1 MAENTVDNLNIQISS
16 DAKRAV
22 NALNTLSSS
31 LKSVGQ
37 NFQNDISVMRKFS
50 KEIGTMDAA
59 IRSLGKT
66 KIEIPAMKELK
77 GVFKA
82 LGDIDGD
89 NAAKAADSLNKVAE
103 SMESLG
109 RINFNEN
116 GINKTVNSINRL
128 FNIETSKFDFEG
140 FEKVISSIAA
150 LGNMPDTSNSI
161 NRFVS
166 SIARL
171 ANAGDK
177 TGQSASGLAE
187 LGQQLKEMT
196 KTFSK
201 MKGTAPEVNEFVSA
215 IARLANAGGKT
226 GQTATS
232 LENLARETLKFFET
246 MKNAPKISENTIRMT
261 QALAQLASA
270 GGRVGTATNTVTSSF
285 SRLSTIGG
293 KTLSAI
299 KKVASGVASAFKKIG
314 SSSSHVKTA
323 QFNLLSL
330 AKTAVAF
337 RLGYGLLEF
346 GKQAFELGSAITEVE
361 NVVDVSFGSMADK
374 AYEFASIATEQF
386 GLSELA
392 AKQYAGTMMAMLNSS
407 GVAQDAAA
415 EMSIGLAGL
424 AGDLASFYNI
434 KTDEAFYKL
443 RAAMAGEIEPLRQLG
458 INMTV
463 VNLEAYAM
471 SQGITKSYQAM
482 SQAEQQMLRY
492 NYIMSV
498 TGAQQG
504 DYQRTLGTFA
514 NQWRLLTLNVQ
525 QFAATIGQG
534 LIAAVLPAI
543 QAINALFSVLQ
554 RAATAF
560 RDFMY
565 VLTGYKPQGSGGVVN
580 DLAGIGDVATDL
592 GDLGNSGGD
601 AASGLDD
608 ATSSAQ
614 DLKKAL
620 SVLDFDELNQ
630 LSDSSSADVST
641 PSGSGGSGGTGVGG
655 IDSGIGDL
663 GNVTDALAKSELPA
677 AINDW
682 AERIRKAFLDHDW
695 DKLGE
700 EIAWGINKGMKAI
713 YDAINWKKV
722 GPKITKFVKAF
733 TETFNSLVD
742 NIDWDLMGRTIG
754 AGINTIVNTLNL
766 LIGDGGIDF
775 INIGVK
781 LATGL
786 RGAIKEIDWG
796 NLGNLLGNYFMIS
809 WDMLSGF
816 VQEMS
821 QKDGAGI
828 TGWDELGKSLGKAV
842 NGIFEKID
850 FGEIGT
856 TLSTGINGIF
866 ETLKSFTL
874 TINWDS
880 IAVNIYTGLNNM
892 ISGIDW
898 KSAGES
904 LSLFV
909 TELLDTFNKVV
920 QKTDWEELGKSIG
933 EFLLEID
940 FLKIGKKVGK
950 AIWNAINAG
959 LKSFKKL
966 FDTAPVEAAILS
978 LVTVTKLLNT
988 KSVQKFINAIKSGVS
1003 NVITFGK
1010 ALSGNTVALQS
1021 LQSNFPK
1028 TAKAVNVLKDSFW
1041 ALRTGVADGNWLT
1054 GIGLAFENIR
1064 NNLTN
1069 TQKGVITTVAAFAEF
1084 SVVKDSISD
1093 IVTGS
1098 GSLVTN
1104 IVKIGSV
1111 AAIAG
1116 TAMYTALGPAGIAIA
1131 AVTGLVA
1138 AFLGVKDAIE
1148 EIDAQKAG
1156 EDIRAALSNPGGVP
1170 VEDLTQNVVNSMEAI
1185 SDSFS
1190 LISEKSGE
1198 LETAKK
1204 NVSDTVFEIDKVK
1217 TSLEAGVISA
1227 EEAVPKLSD
1236 LYGQL
1241 ADAIIT
1247 KLGSAGDVLL
1257 ATFGSDGFAAQAFEE
1272 GGLKAEEVIQR
1283 TVKAMDSQE
1292 KAIYELRDEIT
1303 RLSETDPTNPRLAEA
1318 QAELFALA
1326 SEGSEA
1332 EKALEKLRLETTAEK
1347 LDWSNYL
1354 DEDGLETT
1362 VLEAD
1367 LKKLSDSVT
1376 DTRNIATKNFEEIV
1390 LAFQDLGD
1398 ESLYDTAEN
1407 ALDEALN
1414 YMNEQTALMAQ
1425 NLTNTLQTDLLGG
1438 IETEI
1443 KNAQDRWAN
1452 MNPLDRAFRREDE
1465 YIYQALENYRKNY
1478 IDPVSSGIETEFNK
1492 LGVDGAGWASGKAE
1506 EIIDSLFTTI
1516 KTYSAMGTPDTMKV
1530 LKENSESII
1539 NQALAEAPGI
1549 AHQKG
1554 ALVPQEYGAGITDGS
1569 LVLGETLS
1577 SATISKINSI
1587 LPEGSRLAFE
1597 NGQWT
1602 IQQYASGMSQNGEG
1616 TDLAISAATID
1627 KISTILPEGVTIA
1640 YNNGTQTIEGYK
1652 SGLTDSEDTV
1662 FDSLKRVF
1670 LDGINL
1676 DEELKEKYSG
1686 YAALSVKGYNDKI
1699 EELKKDTKDTMDG
1712 LVNDSIKFP
1721 MTSGLDMHSP
1731 SRVFEGYGENIISG
1745 LNRGIDKKSDEPTSR
1760 IETIGSSLMDTI
1772 SNTIKNLSD
1781 KFSEGESS
1789 AQNSADSIQDAFSN
1803 LYIPLPHVNWDWNY
1817 VSVGDW
1823 EIPIP
1828 DFSIDWYKTGGLFT
1842 RATIAGIGEAGNEA
1856 VLPLENKRTM
1866 GMIADSIL
1874 ANASVGMDER
1884 ILTEAVARGVAM
1896 AMMNNN
1902 QNQPPINVY
1911 ATLYT
1916 EDNEVLARAVQ
1927 KGQDSIDYRFNP
1939 SVAW

>member
-1 MAENTVDNLNIQISS
+1 MAEKTVDNLNIQISS

-22 NALNTLSSS
+22 NALNTLSGS

-37 NFQNDISVMRKFS
+37 NFQNDISIMRKFS

-82 LGDIDGD
+82 FGSMDGD
-89 NAAKAADSLNKVAE
+89 SAAKAADGLNRVAE
-103 SMESLG
+103 SMALLG
-109 RINFNEN
+109 RTNFNES
-116 GINKTVNSINRL
+116 GINKTVNSLNRL
-128 FNIETSKFDFEG
+128 FKIDTSQFDFDG
-140 FEKVISSIAA
+140 FEKVISSITV
-150 LGNMPDTSNSI
+150 LGNMPDTSNSV

-171 ANAGDK
+171 ANAGEK

-187 LGQQLKEMT
+187 LGKQLKEVT

-201 MKGTAPEVNEFVSA
+201 MKGVAPEVNEFVSA

-226 GQTATS
+226 GQTAAS
-232 LENLARETLKFFET
+232 LENLARETLKFFEA
-246 MKNAPKISENTIRMT
+246 MKNAPRISENTIRMT
-261 QALAQLASA
+261 QALAQLATA

-285 SRLSTIGG
+285 NRLSAIGG

-314 SSSSHVKTA
+314 SSSNHVKTA

-330 AKTAVAF
+330 AKTAIAF
-337 RLGYGLLEF
+337 RLGYGLVNF

-374 AYEFASIATEQF
+374 AYEFASMATEQF

-554 RAATAF
+554 KAATAF

-580 DLAGIGDVATDL
+580 DLAGIGDAATDL

-641 PSGSGGSGGTGVGG
+641 PSGSGGSGGTGIGG

-677 AINDW
+677 AINEW

-700 EIAWGINKGMKAI
+700 EIAWGLNKGLQYV
-713 YDAINWKKV
+713 YDAINWKNV
-722 GPKITKFVKAF
+722 GPKITAF
-733 TETFNSLVD
+733 TTAFTKTLNSLVESF
-742 NIDWDLMGRTIG
+742 DWDLLGRTIG
-754 AGINTIVNTLNL
+754 SGINTIVNTLNQ
-766 LIGDGGIDF
+766 LIEGFDF
-775 INIGVK
+775 TNLGNKI
-781 LATGL
+781 AEGL
-786 RGAIKEIDWG
+786 RGAISEIQWK

-821 QKDGAGI
+821 KKDGAGI
-828 TGWDELGKSLGKAV
+828 TGWDELGKSLGEAV
-842 NGIFEKID
+842 NGIFEKIN

-866 ETLKSFTL
+866 ETLKGFTL

-920 QKTDWEELGKSIG
+920 QKTDWEELGESIG

-988 KSVQKFINAIKSGVS
+988 KSIQNFIKAIKSGAS

-1010 ALSGNTVALQS
+1010 ALSGNTIALQS
-1021 LQSNFPK
+1021 LQTNFPK

-1041 ALRTGVADGNWLT
+1041 ALRTGIADGNWLT

-1111 AAIAG
+1111 AAVAG

-1138 AFLGVKDAIE
+1138 ALSGVKDAIE

-1170 VEDLTQNVVNSMEAI
+1170 VEDLTQNVVNSMETI

-1217 TSLEAGVISA
+1217 TSLESGVISA

-1257 ATFGSDGFAAQAFEE
+1257 ATFGSDGIASQAFESA
-1272 GGLKAEEVIQR
+1272 GVNAEETKTKVVQS
-1283 TVKAMDSQE
+1283 MSEQE
-1292 KAIYELRDEIT
+1292 QAIYELRDEIT

-1318 QAELFALA
+1318 QAELYALA
-1326 SEGSEA
+1326 GESSKTEE
-1332 EKALEKLRLETTAEK
+1332 ALEKLKLRTEDK
-1347 LDWSNYL
+1347 LDWTSYFNGTEL
-1354 DEDGLETT
+1354 DTT
-1362 VLEAD
+1362 ALEAD
-1367 LKKLSDSVT
+1367 LKKLADSVT
-1376 DTRNIATKNFEEIV
+1376 DTKN
-1390 LAFQDLGD
+1390 
-1398 ESLYDTAEN
+1398 TAESEFEN
-1407 ALDEALN
+1407 IILSAKELGNEELYAELKSALPGALDYVDA
-1414 YMNEQTALMAQ
+1414 QTATSAQ
-1425 NLTNTLQTDLLGG
+1425 SVVNTLQRDLIGG
-1438 IETEI
+1438 LDSEIESAKT
-1443 KNAQDRWAN
+1443 RWSE
-1452 MNPLDRAFRREDE
+1452 MNWMEKMFNGGSESE
-1465 YIYQALENYRKNY
+1465 YVHQAIENYKTNY
-1478 IDPVSSGIETEFNK
+1478 IDPVSTEIETKFNE
-1492 LGVDGAGWASGKAE
+1492 LGINGAGWASSTAK
-1506 EIIDSLFTTI
+1506 EIIDNLFNTTE
-1516 KTYSAMGTPDTMKV
+1516 TYSASGAPITTEI
-1530 LKENSESII
+1530 LKANYESII

-1554 ALVPQEYGAGITDGS
+1554 ALVSQEYGAGISEGS
-1569 LVLGETLS
+1569 LMLGETLS

-1602 IQQYASGMSQNGEG
+1602 IQQYTSGMSQNGEG

-1627 KISTILPEGVTIA
+1627 KISAILPEGVTIA

-1652 SGLTDSEDTV
+1652 SGLNDTGDTV

-1676 DEELKEKYSG
+1676 DKELESKYSG
-1686 YAALSVKGYNDKI
+1686 YAALSVKGYNEKI

-1731 SRVFEGYGENIISG
+1731 SRVFEGYGENIIGG
-1745 LNRGIDKKSDEPTSR
+1745 LNRGIDKKSGEPTSR
-1760 IETIGSSLMDTI
+1760 IKDIGSSLMDTI
-1772 SNTIKNLSD
+1772 SDTISNLSR
-1781 KFSEGESS
+1781 KFSEGE
-1789 AQNSADSIQDAFSN
+1789 NSAYNSANSIQDAFSN

-1939 SVAW
+1939 SIAF

>member
-1 MAENTVDNLNIQISS
+1 MAEKTVDNLNIQISS

-22 NALNTLSSS
+22 NALNTLSGS

-37 NFQNDISVMRKFS
+37 NFQNDISIMRKFS

-82 LGDIDGD
+82 FGSMDGD
-89 NAAKAADSLNKVAE
+89 SAAKAADGLNRVAE
-103 SMESLG
+103 SMALLG
-109 RINFNEN
+109 RTNFNES
-116 GINKTVNSINRL
+116 GINKTVNSLNRL
-128 FNIETSKFDFEG
+128 FKIDTSQFDFDG
-140 FEKVISSIAA
+140 FEKVISSITV
-150 LGNMPDTSNSI
+150 LGNMPDTSNSV

-171 ANAGDK
+171 ANAGEK

-187 LGQQLKEMT
+187 LGKQLKEVT

-201 MKGTAPEVNEFVSA
+201 MKGVAPEVNEFVSA

-226 GQTATS
+226 GQTAAS
-232 LENLARETLKFFET
+232 LENLARETLKFFEA
-246 MKNAPKISENTIRMT
+246 MKNAPRISENTIRMT
-261 QALAQLASA
+261 QALAQLATA

-285 SRLSTIGG
+285 NRLSAIGG

-314 SSSSHVKTA
+314 SSSNHVKTA

-330 AKTAVAF
+330 AKTAIAF
-337 RLGYGLLEF
+337 RLGYGLVNF

-374 AYEFASIATEQF
+374 AYEFASMATEQF

-554 RAATAF
+554 KAATAF

-580 DLAGIGDVATDL
+580 DLAGIGDAATDL

-641 PSGSGGSGGTGVGG
+641 PSGSGGSGGTGIGG

-677 AINDW
+677 AINEW

-700 EIAWGINKGMKAI
+700 EIAWGLNKGLQYV
-713 YDAINWKKV
+713 YDAINWKNV
-722 GPKITKFVKAF
+722 GPKITAF
-733 TETFNSLVD
+733 TTAFTKTLNSLVESF
-742 NIDWDLMGRTIG
+742 DWDLLGRTIG
-754 AGINTIVNTLNL
+754 SGINTIVNTLNQ
-766 LIGDGGIDF
+766 LIEGFDF
-775 INIGVK
+775 TNLGNKI
-781 LATGL
+781 AEGL
-786 RGAIKEIDWG
+786 RGAISEIQWK

-821 QKDGAGI
+821 KKDGAGI
-828 TGWDELGKSLGKAV
+828 TGWDELGKSLGEAV
-842 NGIFEKID
+842 NGIFEKIN

-866 ETLKSFTL
+866 ETLKGFTL

-920 QKTDWEELGKSIG
+920 QKTDWEELGESIG

-988 KSVQKFINAIKSGVS
+988 KSIQNFIKAIKSGAS

-1010 ALSGNTVALQS
+1010 ALSGNTIALQS
-1021 LQSNFPK
+1021 LQTNFPK

-1041 ALRTGVADGNWLT
+1041 ALRTGIADGNWLT

-1111 AAIAG
+1111 AAVAG

-1138 AFLGVKDAIE
+1138 ALSGVKDAIE

-1170 VEDLTQNVVNSMEAI
+1170 VEDLTQNVVNSMETI

-1272 GGLKAEEVIQR
+1272 GGLKAEKATQR

-1332 EKALEKLRLETTAEK
+1332 EKALEKLRLKTTEEK

-1354 DEDGLETT
+1354 DKDGLDTR

-1398 ESLYDTAEN
+1398 ESLYEDARN
-1407 ALDEALN
+1407 ALPGALN

-1443 KNAQDRWAN
+1443 KNAQERWAN
-1452 MNPLDRAFRREDE
+1452 MNPLEKAFQREDE

-1478 IDPVSSGIETEFNK
+1478 IDPVSTEIETKFNE
-1492 LGVDGAGWASGKAE
+1492 LGINGAGWASSTAK
-1506 EIIDSLFTTI
+1506 EIIDNLFNTTE
-1516 KTYSAMGTPDTMKV
+1516 TYSAMGTPGTTEI
-1530 LKENSESII
+1530 LKENYESII

-1554 ALVPQEYGAGITDGS
+1554 ALVPQEYGAGIGEGS
-1569 LVLGETLS
+1569 LMLGETLS

-1602 IQQYASGMSQNGEG
+1602 IQQYTSGMSQNGEG

-1627 KISTILPEGVTIA
+1627 KISAILPEGVTIA

-1652 SGLTDSEDTV
+1652 SGLNDTGDTV

-1676 DEELKEKYSG
+1676 DKELESKYSG
-1686 YAALSVKGYNDKI
+1686 YAALSVKGYNEKI

-1731 SRVFEGYGENIISG
+1731 SRVFEGYGENIIGG
-1745 LNRGIDKKSDEPTSR
+1745 LNRGIDKKSGEPTSR
-1760 IETIGSSLMDTI
+1760 IKDIGSSLMDTI
-1772 SNTIKNLSD
+1772 SDTISNLSR
-1781 KFSEGESS
+1781 KFSEGEDSAHSS
-1789 AQNSADSIQDAFSN
+1789 ANSIQDAFSN

-1939 SVAW
+1939 SIAF